1 MRGRATM
8 PTVAANRTDVERVLI
23 EVTSLLLERARVE
36 LEHEVDAG
44 HDTATDQLRRMR
56 DLEDA
61 LKAIRQER
69 AAAPAPAPLHREV
82 SRFYEVP
89 GQEDA

>member
-1 MRGRATM
+1 V
-8 PTVAANRTDVERVLI
+8 PTVAANRTDVERVLV
-23 EVTSLLLERARVE
+23 EVTSLLLERARLQ
-36 LEHEVDAG
+36 LEREVDAG
-44 HDTATDQLRRMR
+44 HDAAADELRRMR

-61 LKAIRQER
+61 LQAIRQER
-69 AAAPAPAPLHREV
+69 TAAVPTSVPLHREV